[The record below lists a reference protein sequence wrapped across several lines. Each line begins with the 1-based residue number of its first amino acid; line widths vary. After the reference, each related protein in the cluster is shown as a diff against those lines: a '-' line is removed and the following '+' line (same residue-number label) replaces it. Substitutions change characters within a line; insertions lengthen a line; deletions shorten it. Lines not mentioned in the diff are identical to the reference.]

1 MPPIITADFYRLLQN
16 VIFTA
21 YFFRLVQNL
30 KHSNINLGG
39 NYRRSYFE
47 FFKFHVTYSVT
58 LASRITAYFYRL
70 M

>member
-30 KHSNINLGG
+30 KNNYIKLGG
-39 NYRRSYFE
+39 IYRRIYFE
-47 FFKFHVTYSVT
+47 YLKFHITYSVT
-58 LASRITAYFYRL
+58 LASRINAYFYRL
-70 M
+70 L